1 MRRLLKIRTASFT
14 WGSEAATIE
23 AMAQIGFSSSR
34 MCVSTYQVTVVPIKT
49 LTANLTPMMS
59 RWSEMSHVMGALV
72 MRVSSRSLPKP
83 VRFRLDQEGDSQVG
97 DT

>member
-1 MRRLLKIRTASFT
+1 
-14 WGSEAATIE
+14 
-23 AMAQIGFSSSR
+23 MAQIGFSSSR

-59 RWSEMSHVMGALV
+59 RWTAPMISRWTEMSHVMGALV